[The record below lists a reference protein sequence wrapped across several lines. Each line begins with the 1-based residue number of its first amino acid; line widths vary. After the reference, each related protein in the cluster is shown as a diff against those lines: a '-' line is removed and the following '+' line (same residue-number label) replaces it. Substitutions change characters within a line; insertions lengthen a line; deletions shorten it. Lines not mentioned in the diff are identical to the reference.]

1 MIVAYSF
8 RDVLR
13 IPEFKGLNQ
22 FDLLQTN
29 MDSKVQ
35 PYLFSLGADTN
46 RTMSIQG
53 CKHRSSE
60 SKQAIVGYRYAFHER
75 MDKEWTSTRQCSLSA
90 RIHSQVDKDLAAEMV
105 RMSQESVNWES
116 FEKYAIAVETKKAKG
131 KLVIEDVEA
140 EEDYYSDLEE
150 MAILRDIQMSI
161 RGSLSADEDMFYTGE

>member
-22 FDLLQTN
+22 FDLLDPK
-29 MDSKVQ
+29 MDGKVQ
-35 PYLFSLGADTN
+35 PYLFSLGGDTN
-46 RTMSIQG
+46 RTTSIQA
-53 CKHRSSE
+53 CKHRSTE
-60 SKQAIVGYRYAFHER
+60 TKQALVGYRYACHER
-75 MDKEWTSTRQCSLSA
+75 MDKAWTDTRQCSMSA
-90 RIHSQVDKDLAAEMV
+90 RIHSQVDKELASDMIK
-105 RMSQESVNWES
+105 MCQEGVNWES

-161 RGSLSADEDMFYTGE
+161 RGSLSADEDMFYVGE